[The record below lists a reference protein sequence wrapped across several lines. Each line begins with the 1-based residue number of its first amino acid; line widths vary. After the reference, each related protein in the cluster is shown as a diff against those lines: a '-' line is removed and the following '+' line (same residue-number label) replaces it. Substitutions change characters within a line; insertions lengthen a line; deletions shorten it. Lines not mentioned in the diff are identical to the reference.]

1 RRGVCRQDRRAGSG
15 ADGLDHRFAPAR
27 AQHGRRPGVSGSCG
41 GECRRGSHRART
53 DGTDR
58 AHDHRSERFP
68 GGVGRGA
75 LARVRRGRRGERAG
89 HPLCRR
95 HDLRPHRRCRRGAVD
110 LWTGHADH
118 AATFRRTRRPGRRGR
133 SGHLGRPR
141 STPIWKGTH
150 MSGTDRIPPSPQ
162 LTETGVMAILRARS
176 AERFADISKVLVDAG
191 ITCLEITLTSPG
203 AVEAISTVRA
213 QLPDTVDVGA
223 GTVVDAEQARAVVE
237 AGAGFVVSPS
247 VEPEVLRVARDAGIP
262 AYPGAFTPT
271 EILAAWRGGAAV
283 VKLFPGSALGPSYIT
298 SVAGPFPDIAIMPTG
313 GVSLTNIGE

>member
-1 RRGVCRQDRRAGSG
+1 
-15 ADGLDHRFAPAR
+15 
-27 AQHGRRPGVSGSCG
+27 
-41 GECRRGSHRART
+41 
-53 DGTDR
+53 
-58 AHDHRSERFP
+58 
-68 GGVGRGA
+68 
-75 LARVRRGRRGERAG
+75 
-89 HPLCRR
+89 
-95 HDLRPHRRCRRGAVD
+95 
-110 LWTGHADH
+110 
-118 AATFRRTRRPGRRGR
+118 
-133 SGHLGRPR
+133 
-141 STPIWKGTH
+141 

-313 GVSLTNIGE
+313 GVSLTNIGEWIKAGAVGVGLGGPLLGDAADGGDLGALADRARTALAAVRDARGQA

>member
-1 RRGVCRQDRRAGSG
+1 
-15 ADGLDHRFAPAR
+15 
-27 AQHGRRPGVSGSCG
+27 
-41 GECRRGSHRART
+41 
-53 DGTDR
+53 
-58 AHDHRSERFP
+58 
-68 GGVGRGA
+68 
-75 LARVRRGRRGERAG
+75 
-89 HPLCRR
+89 
-95 HDLRPHRRCRRGAVD
+95 
-110 LWTGHADH
+110 
-118 AATFRRTRRPGRRGR
+118 
-133 SGHLGRPR
+133 
-141 STPIWKGTH
+141 

-313 GVSLTNIGE
+313 GVSLTNIGEWIKAGAVGVGLGGPLLGDAADGGDLGALADRARTALATVRDARGQA